1 MPRQLSTPSAKRSGP
16 ALLSRII
23 KSLRP
28 LENVASCQ
36 NAIGCR
42 RACVRLLWPLP
53 ASPPVQEIGVVLG
66 RAEQGQDGLAPA
78 PAVADMLDGQGA
90 DREAPARPA
99 LSTTRGDSHGVD
111 AARHEAAPGK
121 HNVLIT

>member
-1 MPRQLSTPSAKRSGP
+1 M
-16 ALLSRII
+16 
-23 KSLRP
+23 
-28 LENVASCQ
+28 
-36 NAIGCR
+36 
-42 RACVRLLWPLP
+42 PLP

-121 HNVLIT
+121 HLIRNTR